1 VSISFEQLHPA
12 FAAEARGVDLR
23 QKIDAATAA
32 AIEDAMNR
40 YAVLVFRDQPI
51 DEAQQMEFTRWFGA
65 LDGGF
70 GKIAQRKTRFQEPTL
85 ADISNVDLEGRIVS
99 RFDRKLAS
107 HFANQLWHSDSSFQP
122 EAAKFSILSGHAV
135 PSRGGETEF
144 ADMRAAYDALPADIK
159 AEVDGLEVEH
169 WALHSRFFLGD
180 TDYTEAQ
187 KNAIPAVRWPVVRV
201 HPGSQ
206 RKTLFIGAHAREIV
220 GLPLPEG
227 RVMLLDLLE
236 HSTRPEFVHRH
247 HWRVGDVV
255 MWDNRCTLH
264 RGRRYDMSERRE
276 LRRST
281 TIETAAPSERVA

>member
-1 VSISFEQLHPA
+1 
-12 FAAEARGVDLR
+12 
-23 QKIDAATAA
+23 
-32 AIEDAMNR
+32 
-40 YAVLVFRDQPI
+40 
-51 DEAQQMEFTRWFGA
+51 
-65 LDGGF
+65 
-70 GKIAQRKTRFQEPTL
+70 
-85 ADISNVDLEGRIVS
+85 
-99 RFDRKLAS
+99 
-107 HFANQLWHSDSSFQP
+107 
-122 EAAKFSILSGHAV
+122 
-135 PSRGGETEF
+135 
-144 ADMRAAYDALPADIK
+144 
-159 AEVDGLEVEH
+159 
-169 WALHSRFFLGD
+169 
-180 TDYTEAQ
+180 
-187 KNAIPAVRWPVVRV
+187 VRWPVVRV